1 MPFYFSF
8 SLNFQQSRCCSTW
21 RRLQRSCRQWMRGRR
36 GLWRSATA
44 QPGSVAALWRSV
56 IGCLHSRPPV
66 GEEQRA
72 FAEGLPSHWRRCA
85 CVGGRAEQAKTAAWK
100 SLRLERRK
108 SLRLERRRWRR
119 RCVRLDTVPTRLGNE
134 PLHGLQVASQVVGWE
149 ARRESY
155 RRPTARHLASSR
167 LRTAGPISVPS
178 STAQVRKPTPRPAL
192 YLPLLSRHDG
202 LKARLAAAALLFPGP
217 CEIVPCR

>member
-119 RCVRLDTVPTRLGNE
+119 MLDRMPTRPGNE
-134 PLHGLQVASQVVGWE
+134 PLHGLLVASRG
-149 ARRESY
+149 ARRESCQ
-155 RRPTARHLASSR
+155 RPTARHLASSR
-167 LRTAGPISVPS
+167 LRTAVPISVPF
-178 STAQVRKPTPRPAL
+178 STAQVRKPRPAL
-192 YLPLLSRHDG
+192 YRRCSLVMIG
-202 LKARLAAAALLFPGP
+202 
-217 CEIVPCR
+217 